1 MSGNYFD
8 ELKEKPEQKSWI
20 KINKEILQDEDF
32 TKMTLFHR
40 TYLKY
45 LVKLSIKIFTNLLDD
60 LSRSVKWYQANCS
73 NIEKIKSNHHCT

>member
-32 TKMTLFHR
+32 MRMTLFYR

-60 LSRSVKWYQANCS
+60 LSRSVK
-73 NIEKIKSNHHCT
+73 

>member
-60 LSRSVKWYQANCS
+60 LSRSVK
-73 NIEKIKSNHHCT
+73 